1 MLGQIEDIFPSN
13 KKSMTNQRKKVDKIL
28 MLAHSCFKQFLWKNK
43 GANCASMMSTV
54 ESPKLLHEF
63 LHNLFETKLD
73 GFTFT
78 YLNKLEI
85 KSLLE

>member
-1 MLGQIEDIFPSN
+1 
-13 KKSMTNQRKKVDKIL
+13 MTNQRKKVDKIL
-28 MLAHSCFKQFLWKNK
+28 MLSCLKQFLWKNK

-54 ESPKLLHEF
+54 ESPKLLKEF
-63 LHNLFETKLD
+63 LYNLCETKLD

-78 YLNKLEI
+78 YLTKLEI